1 MRARQHYKCSSL
13 NVLKGGR
20 NTSGWNTSSSK
31 VLMFVL
37 VASSRSVILFYF
49 IRKVTSVCKRFCTPD
64 VEECWV
70 VKWRKHSVNYLFAP
84 QRHVVLSRYICDHG
98 PRWLWVASFTL
109 LLLYPRRNYR
119 RYPLERKLGGFHTQ
133 SRRFRED
140 KNVLL
145 LGFESGLSGCRA
157 YFTDDAM
164 PIHTKTL
171 GSYYKCNG
179 LPVF

>member
-1 MRARQHYKCSSL
+1 MLSVH
-13 NVLKGGR
+13 VLFYCACAHDSI
-20 NTSGWNTSSSK
+20 TSAA

-37 VASSRSVILFYF
+37 VLISRSVILFYF
-49 IRKVTSVCKRFCTPD
+49 TLFYLIRKVTSGCKRFCTPD
-64 VEECWV
+64 VEECRV

-84 QRHVVLSRYICDHG
+84 QRRVVSRYICDHG
-98 PRWLWVASFTL
+98 ARWLWVASFTV
-109 LLLYPRRNYR
+109 LLLYLRGKWH
-119 RYPLERKLGGFHTQ
+119 RYPLERKLGGFHTR

-140 KNVLL
+140 RNVLL
-145 LGFESGLSGCRA
+145 PGFESGLSGYRA

-179 LPVF
+179 LFVF